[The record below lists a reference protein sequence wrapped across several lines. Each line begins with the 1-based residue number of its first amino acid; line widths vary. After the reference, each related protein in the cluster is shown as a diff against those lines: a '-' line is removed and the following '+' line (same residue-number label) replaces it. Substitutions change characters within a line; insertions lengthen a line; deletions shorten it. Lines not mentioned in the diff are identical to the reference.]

1 MGALDSAA
9 SLAAAGGNPLV
20 AAAITGSGSAAQSAR
35 AAHEAGADDMAAMQY
50 GAAIG
55 AVEGLS
61 GMVDV
66 GTMAGAYRSV
76 RGSASQSARNF
87 LLGQLANAG
96 AQGLSEGLTQAAEIA
111 LADSI
116 LGEYSENNALRA
128 QMRAAGASEAEIER
142 AIRSLNAA
150 RVGQAALS
158 GALLGPVFDV
168 GGRLVGGAVNAATG
182 HAPQMGA
189 GGDSSR
195 GFSLRPEDGLSS
207 LYDFAPARDYGPAY
221 RQTLPGVYTT
231 VQDSLAQRQVS
242 RASQNNTAFGQ
253 WLDKLQGLSNNGTEQ
268 GTSPHRGRKGKYAD
282 APFSIPVYDADGK
295 RVATVPV
302 STAKVPDILRQTKPK
317 GSPVPDEWYKKGGTM
332 FVAELGGDPVWF
344 YTSKDGVTVPYIGG
358 EPDFAV
364 AGCVYGEL
372 DVGAFANRNRDKSRA
387 NQMFNRS
394 IDFENFV
401 WHHVND
407 MRTMQIVDRKIH
419 SLFTHY
425 GGNYGAHKG
434 KSARKNMKK

>member
-1 MGALDSAA
+1 MQQLRRRHGRADSAA
-9 SLAAAGGNPLV
+9 ATVAAGGNPLV

-35 AAHEAGADDMAAMQY
+35 AAHEAGADDMTAMQY

-66 GTMAGAYRSV
+66 GTMTNAYRSA
-76 RGSASQSARNF
+76 RGGVSQGARNF

-111 LADSI
+111 LADGI

-182 HAPQMGA
+182 HAPPQMGA

-207 LYDFAPARDYGPAY
+207 LYDFAPAEGYNPSHYWA
-221 RQTLPGVYTT
+221 LPDDVAQAAVPGRAQQQAQSAMQEAPRLT
-231 VQDSLAQRQVS
+231 VRML
-242 RASQNNTAFGQ
+242 
-253 WLDKLQGLSNNGTEQ
+253 
-268 GTSPHRGRKGKYAD
+268 
-282 APFSIPVYDADGK
+282 DADGGEVK
-295 RVATVPV
+295 TFEIVNGQMPPELA
-302 STAKVPDILRQTKPK
+302 ATKPK
-317 GSPVPDEWYKKGGTM
+317 GSPRVQRWYKEGGTVSLDEDM
-332 FVAELGGDPVWF
+332 NWT
-344 YTSKDGVTVPYIGG
+344 YTNSDGVRVKYIDGM
-358 EPDFAV
+358 PDFKT
-364 AGCVYGEL
+364 AGCVYDEQ
-372 DVGAFANRNRDKSRA
+372 DVGRFRSRGSDRRRANREHGSKVNAKRY
-387 NQMFNRS
+387 
-394 IDFENFV
+394 V
-401 WHHVND
+401 WHHTGD
-407 MRTMQIVDRKIH
+407 GHTMQLVDREIH
-419 SLFTHY
+419 WQFKHY
-425 GGNYGAHKG
+425 GGY
-434 KSARKNMKK
+434 SRMRRSMVRKTF

>member
-1 MGALDSAA
+1 MGALDS
-9 SLAAAGGNPLV
+9 
-20 AAAITGSGSAAQSAR
+20 
-35 AAHEAGADDMAAMQY
+35 AAMQY

-76 RGSASQSARNF
+76 RGGASQGARNF

-111 LADSI
+111 LADGI

-128 QMRAAGASEAEIER
+128 QMRSAGASEAEIER

-207 LYDFAPARDYGPAY
+207 LYDFAPAEGYNPSHYWA
-221 RQTLPGVYTT
+221 LPDDVAQAAVPGRAQQQAQSAMQEAPRLT
-231 VQDSLAQRQVS
+231 VRML
-242 RASQNNTAFGQ
+242 
-253 WLDKLQGLSNNGTEQ
+253 
-268 GTSPHRGRKGKYAD
+268 
-282 APFSIPVYDADGK
+282 DADGGEVK
-295 RVATVPV
+295 TFEIVNGQMPPELA
-302 STAKVPDILRQTKPK
+302 ATKPK
-317 GSPVPDEWYKKGGTM
+317 GSPRVQRWYKEGGTVSLDEDM
-332 FVAELGGDPVWF
+332 NWT
-344 YTSKDGVTVPYIGG
+344 YTNSDGVRVKYIDGM
-358 EPDFAV
+358 PDFKT
-364 AGCVYGEL
+364 AGCVYDEQN
-372 DVGAFANRNRDKSRA
+372 VGRFTNRTRDRRMAERKSGFQA
-387 NQMFNRS
+387 
-394 IDFENFV
+394 DTKKYV
-401 WHHVND
+401 WHHMGD
-407 MRTMQIVDRKIH
+407 GHTMQLVDRKIH
-419 SLFTHY
+419 RQFTHY
-425 GGNYGAHKG
+425 GGYHK
-434 KSARKNMKK
+434 MKIGMMK

>member
-9 SLAAAGGNPLV
+9 ATVAAGGNPLV

-76 RGSASQSARNF
+76 RGGASQGARNF

-111 LADSI
+111 LADAI

-150 RVGQAALS
+150 RVGQAALG

-182 HAPQMGA
+182 HAPPQMGA

-207 LYDFAPARDYGPAY
+207 LYDFAPAEGYNPSHYWA
-221 RQTLPGVYTT
+221 LPDDVAQAAVPGRAQQQAQSAMQEAPRLT
-231 VQDSLAQRQVS
+231 VRML
-242 RASQNNTAFGQ
+242 
-253 WLDKLQGLSNNGTEQ
+253 
-268 GTSPHRGRKGKYAD
+268 
-282 APFSIPVYDADGK
+282 DADGGEVK
-295 RVATVPV
+295 TFEIVNGQMPPELA
-302 STAKVPDILRQTKPK
+302 ATKPK
-317 GSPVPDEWYKKGGTM
+317 GSPRVQRWYKEGGTVSLDEDM
-332 FVAELGGDPVWF
+332 NWT
-344 YTSKDGVTVPYIGG
+344 YTNSDGVRVKYIDGM
-358 EPDFAV
+358 PDFKT
-364 AGCVYGEL
+364 AGCVYDEQN
-372 DVGAFANRNRDKSRA
+372 VGRFTNRTRDRRMAERKSGFQA
-387 NQMFNRS
+387 
-394 IDFENFV
+394 DTKKYV
-401 WHHVND
+401 WHHMGD
-407 MRTMQIVDRKIH
+407 GHTMQLVDRKIH
-419 SLFTHY
+419 RQFTHY
-425 GGNYGAHKG
+425 GGYHK
-434 KSARKNMKK
+434 MKIGMMK